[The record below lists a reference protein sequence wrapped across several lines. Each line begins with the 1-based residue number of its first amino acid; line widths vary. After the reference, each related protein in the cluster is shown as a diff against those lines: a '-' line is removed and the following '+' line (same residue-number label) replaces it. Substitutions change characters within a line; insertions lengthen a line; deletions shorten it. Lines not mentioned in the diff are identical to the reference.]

1 MTSTALI
8 DQGFTGQQITEPYDV
23 LARLDHE
30 ARAHAIPLDGAPP
43 GRYLEAEG
51 PDGPRLVSLNDPMV
65 YVGRSFNAGVRLD
78 DHTVSRR
85 HAIFVRRGG
94 RTRILDDHS
103 VNGTFVNGFRVEEA
117 ILNDSDV
124 VVLGSV
130 VFVYREL

>member
-1 MTSTALI
+1 MTFATLI
-8 DQGFTGQQITEPYDV
+8 DQQPTDQQITEPYDT

-30 ARAHAIPLDGAPP
+30 ARAHAIPPEGAPP

-51 PDGPRLVSLNDPMV
+51 SDGPRLVSLDDPMV
-65 YVGRSFNAGVRLD
+65 YVGRSFTAGVRLD

-85 HAIFVRRGG
+85 HAILVRRAG

-103 VNGTFVNGFRVEEA
+103 INGTFVNGVRVDEA
-117 ILNDSDV
+117 TLADHDV

>member
-8 DQGFTGQQITEPYDV
+8 DQGFTGQLTTEPYDV
-23 LARLDHE
+23 LARLDYE
-30 ARAHAIPLDGAPP
+30 ARTHAIRPEDAPP
-43 GRYLEAEG
+43 GRYLQMEG
-51 PDGPRLVSLNDPMV
+51 ADGPRLVSLHDPMV
-65 YVGRSFNAGVRLD
+65 YVGRSFTAGVRLD

-94 RTRILDDHS
+94 HTRILDDHS

-117 ILNDSDV
+117 ILTDSDV